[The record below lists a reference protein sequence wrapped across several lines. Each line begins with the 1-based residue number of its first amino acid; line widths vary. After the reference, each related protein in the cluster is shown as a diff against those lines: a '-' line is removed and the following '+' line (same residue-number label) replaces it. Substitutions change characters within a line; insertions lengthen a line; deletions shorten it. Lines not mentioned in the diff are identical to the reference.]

1 MVLGAQHGNGGDP
14 VDTVLRGLVA
24 LQEKVVLLDAELAAL
39 LGKWKVLSTTELA
52 ALNAE
57 LAKAGISAI
66 AVK

>member
-1 MVLGAQHGNGGDP
+1 
-14 VDTVLRGLVA
+14 
-24 LQEKVVLLDAELAAL
+24 VLLDAELAPL
-39 LGKWKVLSTTELA
+39 LGKWKSLSTTEFA